1 MCMRATLV
9 IRRSHPL
16 FPLGVTR
23 RRWRGYSR
31 LIRGRTFVAQ
41 QSYSAALPNRR
52 SKRAQPSRSGNT
64 LPVIAGGS
72 ILPGAAATSST
83 SNRPRKAAMEE
94 EGRGEGE
101 MGYRYD
107 IATYAVRGQMCRR
120 GEFANRH
127 RCARVK
133 LTESRFNR
141 KRGEGGGR
149 SNAEPVNFSASNDFP
164 AVEVFLAELANASN
178 LSLSVSLSL
187 ANCLTPPPLSIGRRE

>member
-1 MCMRATLV
+1 MCVRATLV

-141 KRGEGGGR
+141 KRREGGGGR

-187 ANCLTPPPLSIGRRE
+187 ANCLTPPPYL

>member
-1 MCMRATLV
+1 
-9 IRRSHPL
+9 
-16 FPLGVTR
+16 
-23 RRWRGYSR
+23 
-31 LIRGRTFVAQ
+31 
-41 QSYSAALPNRR
+41 
-52 SKRAQPSRSGNT
+52 
-64 LPVIAGGS
+64 
-72 ILPGAAATSST
+72 
-83 SNRPRKAAMEE
+83 MEE
-94 EGRGEGE
+94 EGRREGE

-107 IATYAVRGQMCRR
+107 IATYAVRGQMCCR

-178 LSLSVSLSL
+178 LSLSLSL
-187 ANCLTPPPLSIGRRE
+187 FLPLWRTV

>member
-1 MCMRATLV
+1 MCVRATLV

-94 EGRGEGE
+94 EGRREGE

-141 KRGEGGGR
+141 KRGRR

-178 LSLSVSLSL
+178 LSLSLSL
-187 ANCLTPPPLSIGRRE
+187 FLPLWRTV

>member
-1 MCMRATLV
+1 MCVRATLV

-141 KRGEGGGR
+141 KRGEGGGEKQCGASEFFRVKRFSSGR
-149 SNAEPVNFSASNDFP
+149 SFP
-164 AVEVFLAELANASN
+164 GRIGKRLE
-178 LSLSVSLSL
+178 SLSL
-187 ANCLTPPPLSIGRRE
+187 CLSFSGELFNPSSPIYR